1 VSGRRLPPIPLL
13 VFAGLDIL
21 AALLLLMG
29 GGFSVQ
35 FWLVL
40 LIGLVLAVLGWIG
53 LRDAPPA
60 D

>member
-1 VSGRRLPPIPLL
+1 VRGRSLPPIPLL